1 VRSPPA
7 APAPQRA
14 SVDPELP
21 AQRLSP
27 ARRDSV
33 SQGRHHNHDGAEV
46 HVAPQKAQR
55 RRRPTPSASLAVT
68 TEAQPPLVLGREIR
82 RTPTGL
88 ARVVRSMQSPSA
100 RAPLGARLL
109 GEILVECGQKSEE
122 SGVAQQGVPHWR
134 PPVGVGI
141 SGDQP
146 PPELASSSVRGLF
159 AVGKSRRKSDYARS
173 AAGKEPR
180 ILITFRDGKSSN
192 PSPILIRNRALP
204 IDLCDC
210 SDPTAGRQAAQPADQ
225 SRAKCSSS
233 SAKRYHRSPSRWGLS
248 RSLLIFSEQ
257 RLPS

>member
-1 VRSPPA
+1 
-7 APAPQRA
+7 
-14 SVDPELP
+14 
-21 AQRLSP
+21 
-27 ARRDSV
+27 
-33 SQGRHHNHDGAEV
+33 
-46 HVAPQKAQR
+46 
-55 RRRPTPSASLAVT
+55 
-68 TEAQPPLVLGREIR
+68 
-82 RTPTGL
+82 
-88 ARVVRSMQSPSA
+88 
-100 RAPLGARLL
+100 LL

-210 SDPTAGRQAAQPADQ
+210 SDTAVIGLLSDDDNGESSGSAYVFNMAGISGPNPVPSISFGGLALLAGMLLATAGWLI
-225 SRAKCSSS
+225 
-233 SAKRYHRSPSRWGLS
+233 RW
-248 RSLLIFSEQ
+248 RRVATE
-257 RLPS
+257 